1 MKQIFPQKTCIW
13 NTTVNSVEFSWRI
26 WNEISIIYICGWV
39 FFTQQTLG
47 SGRNTVF
54 FALFFAL
61 FRQFLLK
68 KWYWKW
74 IFCYICFFFILFCT
88 LQIFYKINFKTKL
101 SILIIK
107 FLAFQN
113 CRIFPNW
120 TNTCL
125 FQRNT
130 YRNYI
135 TSLYQSSKRNIW
147 NQMSSCKINF
157 QTKFKP
163 KKLDFDE

>member
-1 MKQIFPQKTCIW
+1 MDESFLRNRPWALGETLSFSHCFSRFFVSFYSRNDIENEYFVIF
-13 NTTVNSVEFSWRI
+13 V
-26 WNEISIIYICGWV
+26 
-39 FFTQQTLG
+39 
-47 SGRNTVF
+47 
-54 FALFFAL
+54 
-61 FRQFLLK
+61 
-68 KWYWKW
+68 
-74 IFCYICFFFILFCT
+74 FFFILFCT

-135 TSLYQSSKRNIW
+135 TSLYQSCKRNIW